1 MEIYN
6 TKISYYK
13 NHMQVKV
20 YDNSVKK
27 GEKKNK
33 VLVRTSEQVQEELKE
48 KENYLKEYYGNDTEK
63 AEQEIEKLR
72 YKRRSTSAYSSTQRT
87 KKTILEYLLS
97 NDWEYFCTF
106 TFNPRLVDRTDFY
119 EVSRK
124 LSKWL
129 QHLKEIYAPDL
140 MYVVV
145 PELHEDKKSYHF
157 HAVMSN
163 IGKLQLSPFYHRNSD
178 NDSVTQ
184 VFSKSGQTIYVIN
197 QWRYGYSTAIEL
209 EHNAQSSTKIA
220 YYMTKYI
227 TKDLCSNT
235 INRRRY
241 WVSRSTVSKP
251 VEEFFNIDF
260 DGIDEYIKQVF
271 DDNLLYYKEITSSY
285 RGKIKYIDVSY

>member
-1 MEIYN
+1 
-6 TKISYYK
+6 
-13 NHMQVKV
+13 MQVKV

-119 EVSRK
+119 EVSQK

-129 QHLKEIYAPDL
+129 QHLKERYAHDL

-145 PELHEDKKSYHF
+145 PELHEDGKSYHF
-157 HAVMSN
+157 HAVLSN
-163 IGKLQLSPFYHRNSD
+163 VGKLQLSPFLRRND
-178 NDSVTQ
+178 NNEVTQ
-184 VFSKSGQTIYVIN
+184 VYTKNGQEILVIN
-197 QWRYGYSTAIEL
+197 QWRYGYSTAIQL
-209 EHNAQSSTKIA
+209 ENNKQSSMKIA
-220 YYMTKYI
+220 YYMIKYI
-227 TKDLCSNT
+227 TKDLCTNT
-235 INRRRY
+235 LNRRRY

-251 VEEFFNIDF
+251 IEEYFNVDFDNID
-260 DGIDEYIKQVF
+260 DYIKQAF
-271 DDNLLYYKEITSSY
+271 EENLLYYKEVSSSY
-285 RGKIKYIDVSY
+285 RGKIRYVDVGY

>member
-27 GEKKNK
+27 GEKKYK
-33 VLVRTSEQVQEELKE
+33 SLVRTSEQVQKEIKE
-48 KENYLKEYYGNDTEK
+48 KEEYLKEYYGDDTEK
-63 AEQEIEKLR
+63 AEREIEKLSH
-72 YKRRSTSAYSSTQRT
+72 KRRSASAYSSTQRT

-97 NDWEYFCTF
+97 NQWEYFCTF

-119 EVSRK
+119 EVSQK

-129 QHLKEIYAPDL
+129 QHLKERYAHDL

-145 PELHEDKKSYHF
+145 PELHNDGKSYHF

-163 IGKLQLSPFYHRNSD
+163 VGKMQLMPFYHKND
-178 NDSVTQ
+178 NGITSQ
-184 VFSKSGQTIYVIN
+184 VFTKSGQEIYVIN

-209 EHNAQSSTKIA
+209 QHDADSSTKIA

-235 INRRRY
+235 LNRKRY
-241 WVSRSTVSKP
+241 WISRSTVSKP
-251 VEEFFNIDF
+251 IEEFLNIDF
-260 DGIDEYIKQVF
+260 DNIDDYIKHAF
-271 DDNLLYYKEITSSY
+271 DENLMYYKEISSSY
-285 RGKIKYIDVSY
+285 RGKIRYIDVSY

>member
-33 VLVRTSEQVQEELKE
+33 VLVRTSEQIQEELKE
-48 KENYLKEYYGNDTEK
+48 KENYLKQYYGNDTEK

-72 YKRRSTSAYSSTQRT
+72 FKRRSTSAYSSTQRT

-119 EVSRK
+119 EVSQK

-129 QHLKEIYAPDL
+129 QHLKERYAHDL

-145 PELHEDKKSYHF
+145 PELHEDGKSYHF

-163 IGKLQLSPFYHRNSD
+163 VGRLQLSPFLRRNE
-178 NDSVTQ
+178 NNEVTQ
-184 VFSKSGQTIYVIN
+184 VYTKNGQEILVIN
-197 QWRYGYSTAIEL
+197 QWRYGYSTAIRL
-209 EHNAQSSTKIA
+209 ENNKQSSMKIS

-227 TKDLCSNT
+227 TKDLCTNT
-235 INRRRY
+235 LNRRRY

-251 VEEFFNIDF
+251 IEEYFNVDFDNID
-260 DGIDEYIKQVF
+260 DYIKQAF
-271 DDNLLYYKEITSSY
+271 EDNLLYYKEVSSSY
-285 RGKIKYIDVSY
+285 RGKIRYVDVGY

>member
-27 GEKKNK
+27 GEKKIK
-33 VLVRTSEQVQEELKE
+33 ALVRTSEQIQ
-48 KENYLKEYYGNDTEK
+48 KENSDKEEFLKMCYADDSEK
-63 AEQEIEKLR
+63 AKEEIEKLR
-72 YKRRSTSAYSSTQRT
+72 HKRRSASAYSSTQRT

-97 NDWEYFCTF
+97 NQWEYFCTF

-119 EVSRK
+119 EVSQK

-129 QHLKEIYAPDL
+129 QHLKERYAHDL

-145 PELHEDKKSYHF
+145 PELHEDKKNYHF

-163 IGKLQLSPFYHRNSD
+163 IGSLQFSPFCHKNS
-178 NDSVTQ
+178 NDEVTQ
-184 VFSKSGQTIYVIN
+184 VFTKNGQQIYVIN
-197 QWRYGYSTAIEL
+197 QWRFGYSTAIEL
-209 EHNAQSSTKIA
+209 EHNAESSTKIA

-227 TKDLCSNT
+227 TKDLCANT
-235 INRRRY
+235 LNRRRY

-251 VEEFFNIDF
+251 IEEYFNIDF
-260 DGIDEYIKQVF
+260 DNIDDYIKKAF
-271 DDNLLYYKEITSSY
+271 DSDLMYYKEISSSY
-285 RGKIKYIDVSY
+285 RGKIKYIDVRY

>member
-27 GEKKNK
+27 GENK
-33 VLVRTSEQVQEELKE
+33 IKALVRTPEQIQ
-48 KENYLKEYYGNDTEK
+48 KENSDKEDFLKRCYADDSEK
-63 AEQEIEKLR
+63 AKEEIEKLR
-72 YKRRSTSAYSSTQRT
+72 HKRRSASAYSSTQRT

-97 NDWEYFCTF
+97 NQWEYFCTF

-119 EVSRK
+119 EVSQK

-129 QHLKEIYAPDL
+129 QHLKERYAHDL

-163 IGKLQLSPFYHRNSD
+163 IGSLQFSPFCHKNS
-178 NDSVTQ
+178 NDEVTQ
-184 VFSKSGQTIYVIN
+184 VFTKNGQQIYVIN
-197 QWRYGYSTAIEL
+197 QWRFGYSTAIEL
-209 EHNAQSSTKIA
+209 EHNAESSTKIA

-227 TKDLCSNT
+227 TKDLCANT
-235 INRRRY
+235 LNRRRY

-251 VEEFFNIDF
+251 IEEYFNIDF
-260 DGIDEYIKQVF
+260 DNIDDYIKKAF
-271 DDNLLYYKEITSSY
+271 DSDLMYYKEISSSY
-285 RGKIKYIDVSY
+285 RGKIKYIDVRY

>member
-119 EVSRK
+119 EVSQK

-129 QHLKEIYAPDL
+129 QHLKERYAHDL

-145 PELHEDKKSYHF
+145 PELHKDGKSYHF
-157 HAVMSN
+157 HAVISN
-163 IGKLQLSPFYHRNSD
+163 VGRLQLSPFLRRND
-178 NDSVTQ
+178 NDEVTQ
-184 VFSKSGQTIYVIN
+184 VYTKNGQEILVIN
-197 QWRYGYSTAIEL
+197 QWRYGYSTAIQL
-209 EHNAQSSTKIA
+209 ENNKQSSMKIA
-220 YYMTKYI
+220 YYMIKYI
-227 TKDLCSNT
+227 TKDLCTNT
-235 INRRRY
+235 LNRRRY

-251 VEEFFNIDF
+251 IEEYFNVDFDNID
-260 DGIDEYIKQVF
+260 DYIKQAF
-271 DDNLLYYKEITSSY
+271 EENLLYYKEVSSSY
-285 RGKIKYIDVSY
+285 RGKIRYVDVGY

>member
-27 GEKKNK
+27 GEKKYK
-33 VLVRTSEQVQEELKE
+33 SLVRTSEQVQEEIKE
-48 KENYLKEYYGNDTEK
+48 KEDCLKKYYGDDTER
-63 AEQEIEKLR
+63 AEREIEKLR
-72 YKRRSTSAYSSTQRT
+72 YKRRSASAYSSTQRT

-97 NDWEYFCTF
+97 NQWEYFCTF

-119 EVSRK
+119 EVSQK

-129 QHLKEIYAPDL
+129 QHLKERYAHDL

-145 PELHEDKKSYHF
+145 PELHEDGKSYHF

-163 IGKLQLSPFYHRNSD
+163 IGSLQLSPFCHKNSD
-178 NDSVTQ
+178 NEVTQ
-184 VFSKSGQTIYVIN
+184 VFTKNGQQIYVIN
-197 QWRYGYSTAIEL
+197 QWRFGYSTAIEL
-209 EHNAQSSTKIA
+209 EHNAESSTKIA

-227 TKDLCSNT
+227 TKDLCANT
-235 INRRRY
+235 LNRRRY

-251 VEEFFNIDF
+251 IEEYFNIDF
-260 DGIDEYIKQVF
+260 DNIDDYIKKAF
-271 DDNLLYYKEITSSY
+271 DSDLMYYKEISSSY
-285 RGKIKYIDVSY
+285 RGKIKYIDVRY

>member
-119 EVSRK
+119 EVSQK

-129 QHLKEIYAPDL
+129 QHLKERYAHDL

-145 PELHEDKKSYHF
+145 PELHEDGKSYHF

-163 IGKLQLSPFYHRNSD
+163 VGRLQLSPFFRRND
-178 NDSVTQ
+178 NDEVTQ
-184 VFSKSGQTIYVIN
+184 VYTKKGQEILVIN
-197 QWRYGYSTAIEL
+197 QWRYGYSTAIQL
-209 EHNAQSSTKIA
+209 ENNKQSSMKIA

-227 TKDLCSNT
+227 TKDLCTNT
-235 INRRRY
+235 LNRRRY

>member
-119 EVSRK
+119 EVSQK

-129 QHLKEIYAPDL
+129 QHLKERYAHDL

-145 PELHEDKKSYHF
+145 PELHEDGKSYHF
-157 HAVMSN
+157 HAVLSN
-163 IGKLQLSPFYHRNSD
+163 VGKLQLSPFLRRND
-178 NDSVTQ
+178 NNEVTQ
-184 VFSKSGQTIYVIN
+184 VYTKNGQEILVIN
-197 QWRYGYSTAIEL
+197 QWRYGYSTAIQL
-209 EHNAQSSTKIA
+209 ENNKQSSMKIA
-220 YYMTKYI
+220 YYMIKYI
-227 TKDLCSNT
+227 TKDLCTNT
-235 INRRRY
+235 LNRRRY

-251 VEEFFNIDF
+251 IEEYFNVDFDNID
-260 DGIDEYIKQVF
+260 DYIKQAF
-271 DDNLLYYKEITSSY
+271 EENLLYYKEVSSSY
-285 RGKIKYIDVSY
+285 RGKIRYVDVGY

>member
-27 GEKKNK
+27 GEKKIK
-33 VLVRTSEQVQEELKE
+33 SLVRTSELIQ
-48 KENYLKEYYGNDTEK
+48 KENSDKEEFLKKCYADDSEK
-63 AEQEIEKLR
+63 AKEEIEKLR
-72 YKRRSTSAYSSTQRT
+72 QKKRSISSYSSTQRT

-97 NDWEYFCTF
+97 NQWEFFCTF
-106 TFNPRLVDRTDFY
+106 TFNPALVDRTDFY
-119 EVSRK
+119 EVSQK

-129 QHLKEIYAPDL
+129 QHLKERYAHDL

-145 PELHEDKKSYHF
+145 PELHSDGRSYHF

-163 IGKLQLSPFYHRNSD
+163 VGKMQLMPFYHKND
-178 NDSVTQ
+178 NGISSQ
-184 VFSKSGQTIYVIN
+184 VFTKSGQEIYVIN
-197 QWRYGYSTAIEL
+197 HWRYGYSTAIEL
-209 EHNAQSSTKIA
+209 EHNADSSTKIA

-235 INRRRY
+235 LNRRRY

-251 VEEFFNIDF
+251 IEEFLNIDF
-260 DGIDEYIKQVF
+260 DNIDYYIKHAF
-271 DDNLLYYKEITSSY
+271 DENLMYYKEISSSY
-285 RGKIKYIDVSY
+285 RGKIRYIDVSY